1 VARISDAAAGDAAAG
16 DAAAGAAD
24 AAAAGDARAQAPESA
39 NRASDEAATQRAAYW
54 PMPIARAVPA
64 AALAL
69 AITFSADHSAQF
81 GLTVFGIFGIVAG
94 LVLGAMAW
102 LRLADSRVR
111 PYFLIQAAVT
121 LVAGVV
127 ALLVRTGHAS
137 SSEVRFLFLVLT
149 IFAAVT
155 GSLELYSGVRSR
167 RRFVASG
174 DWIAVGLITVIAA
187 LAFVLIPPDYR
198 QNYAGPDQVKRVLDA
213 SVVAVG
219 SLGAW
224 AAITA
229 VFLVIAGLSAKWGT
243 QAATVAPASGAAES
257 SHPDGSSHPA
267 ESENRA

>member
-1 VARISDAAAGDAAAG
+1 VALTPAAASGDAVA
-16 DAAAGAAD
+16 
-24 AAAAGDARAQAPESA
+24 
-39 NRASDEAATQRAAYW
+39 QRAAYW

-64 AALAL
+64 AGLAL
-69 AITFSADHSAQF
+69 VITFSADHSAGF
-81 GLTVFGIFGIVAG
+81 GLVAFGVFGIVSG
-94 LVLGAMAW
+94 LVLGGIAW

-111 PYFLIQAAVT
+111 PYFLTQAAVT

-127 ALLVRTGHAS
+127 ALLVSRGHTT

-155 GSLELYSGVRSR
+155 GFLELYSGVRSR

-174 DWIAVGLITVIAA
+174 DWITVGALTVLAA

-198 QNYAGPDQVKRVLDA
+198 QTYAGPDHVTRVLDA

-219 SLGAW
+219 ALGAW

-243 QAATVAPASGAAES
+243 QKPVSAPA
-257 SHPDGSSHPA
+257 DGDHETMDQQ